1 VATDGSV
8 PTIEQARTL
17 LESVNAYPVV
27 KAPLTTSDII
37 KRDNSKQSDEGQ
49 LATVVIL
56 ISLVIAGCTLATGIA
71 AGLADRKR
79 PFSLL
84 RLTGARLAMLRR
96 VVALEGAVPLLAS
109 ATVAIGTGFGAAAMY
124 ASKAQQHPMVAPG
137 AAYYLLTAGGV
148 LAALG
153 IVAATF
159 PLLARITGPEVARNE

>member
-1 VATDGSV
+1 GIDSLGVAAIDVATDGSV

-27 KAPLTTSDII
+27 NAPLTTSDII
-37 KRDNSKQSDEGQ
+37 KRDNSKHSDEGQ
-49 LATVVIL
+49 LAIVVIL

-96 VVALEGAVPLLAS
+96 VVALAGAVPLLA
-109 ATVAIGTGFGAAAMY
+109 VAGDSLGTAFG
-124 ASKAQQHPMVAPG
+124 G
-137 AAYYLLTAGGV
+137 AEL
-148 LAALG
+148 
-153 IVAATF
+153 
-159 PLLARITGPEVARNE
+159 